1 MKRYNLLVP
10 DIFPKKEPEVSERV
24 DASTERKYKK
34 LNEYIA
40 KNPHRGPKVPLI
52 LIKFSAVTRD
62 SSVYTRQHDTGA
74 LQWQLGLYSLA
85 QSCSMKRISC
95 DCLKQQRQM

>member
-1 MKRYNLLVP
+1 MDCGCNCFGIASTSRFPVKRYNLLVP

-34 LNEYIA
+34 LYEYIA

-52 LIKFSAVTRD
+52 LTDSQQSPGILHSALDNMT
-62 SSVYTRQHDTGA
+62 HEHCNGN
-74 LQWQLGLYSLA
+74 
-85 QSCSMKRISC
+85 
-95 DCLKQQRQM
+95 